1 MNQSDDNPTV
11 PPDEPGPNPAV
22 GRPRLPHIEPP
33 PTVIHALGDARP
45 GEANPAAAEHAAHQ
59 HTGDDT
65 TAESL
70 SDRELVEEQIAR
82 GRRVASDDESDN
94 LPGDTVYQDSGANV
108 GPGDLD
114 QGGRPNL
121 SGASEVTPLEYMGG
135 PHAYTSA
142 VGQAAAND
150 PMSARI
156 DAKVEANANA
166 IERAESVSGLTYRE
180 GEYNYEQRE
189 FEAPH
194 PERDDVM
201 VGAGTGIAPR
211 DEGEVYAVSAFFP
224 NMDQAHAAVQ
234 GLYAI
239 GITAEAVTLVGR
251 GGEDGAPAAEVTPA
265 GEAATRRSAPE
276 LPNDEDLPTTVA
288 AQAALPADEA
298 TPRAGLAA
306 DEGLIPRVEAPAD
319 PQIYSDYAASDADYR
334 TAADTGAAQVGDAP
348 GDLPEINAQRGA
360 VVGGV
365 TGLAVGLAAL
375 AIPGIG
381 PILAAGPIVAA
392 LTGLVTGAVAG
403 GLLGGL
409 LHAGVPEEQ
418 ARAYA
423 DRIAQGEVLVTV
435 QTDAVNRPAVLRT
448 LATYGG
454 QDLQE

>member
-1 MNQSDDNPTV
+1 MNESDDNPTM
-11 PPDEPGPNPAV
+11 PPGDPGPNPAI

-33 PTVIHALGDARP
+33 PTVIHALGGARP
-45 GEANPAAAEHAAHQ
+45 GEANPAQAEHTAHQ

-82 GRRVASDDESDN
+82 SRPTARDSGGET
-94 LPGDTVYQDSGANV
+94 LPGDTVYEDSGANV
-108 GPGDLD
+108 LPRDM
-114 QGGRPNL
+114 QAGGRPNL
-121 SGASEVTPLEYMGG
+121 SGAGEVTPLEYMGG

-142 VGQAAAND
+142 IGQAAAND
-150 PMSARI
+150 PTSARI

-180 GEYNYEQRE
+180 GEYDYEQRE

-194 PERDDVM
+194 PQRDDVM

-211 DEGEVYAVSAFFP
+211 DTGDIYAVSAFFL
-224 NMDQAHAAVQ
+224 NIDQAQTAVQ
-234 GLYAI
+234 GLYEI
-239 GITAEAVTLVGR
+239 GIAAEAVTLVGR
-251 GGEDGAPAAEVTPA
+251 GADAGAVVTPA

-276 LPNDEDLPTTVA
+276 LPNDEDLPTTLA
-288 AQAALPADEA
+288 SQADLPTDEA
-298 TPRAGLAA
+298 APRAGLAA
-306 DEGLIPRVEAPAD
+306 DEGQITRVEAPAD
-319 PQIYSDYAASDADYR
+319 PQIYSDYVDSDADYR
-334 TAADTGAAQVGDAP
+334 TRADEGAAQVGATP
-348 GDLPEINAQRGA
+348 GELPEINAQRGA
-360 VVGGV
+360 IAGGV

-409 LHAGVPEEQ
+409 LHAGVPEAQ

-423 DRIAQGEVLVTV
+423 DRIEQGEVLVTV
-435 QTDAVNRPAVLRT
+435 QTDAVTRPAVLQT